1 MTSGPVVDQM
11 IRGYPHCPSVLPG
24 EILRL
29 HIAADAPVW
38 FQIWFYRQGE
48 SLMLKARTEA
58 MLAQARPLGAPDRD
72 WDWPVYEYPVPRDWK
87 SGAYVARFVPVER
100 AGTHHPADPHQRDV
114 AALFVVRNREANGR
128 ILYKLPLFTYHA
140 YNDLGDPRG
149 SLYTGGYGTL
159 TLRRPGGGVGG
170 RPWDYYF
177 PDPYDQSS
185 PRQTFWH
192 WDLPFI
198 RWLEGKRFE
207 VDYCTDLDVH
217 ENIGN
222 FIDRYRLLL
231 SVGHDEYWSEAM
243 RRHVASFIEQAG
255 GNVAFFSGNTC
266 FWRVHLVECNTA
278 LTCDKANLADLWF
291 KTNPE
296 NRLTGVSTRNG
307 GAQWWGEREPIGY
320 TVQHAEHWVFEG
332 TGLRDGN
339 VFGAHHALI
348 GYECDGASIS
358 DRPDERGFAVPSHDD
373 GTHENFVIL
382 GTGKIGPKWSQDPED
397 FPGGRT
403 ATMGIYANNGVVFTA
418 ATTDWSRVLAS
429 RDPHVEKITENILR
443 RLGSGQHRRSRDGA

>member
-1 MTSGPVVDQM
+1 VKQV
-11 IRGYPHCPSVLPG
+11 IRGYPHRASAFPG

-29 HIAADAPVW
+29 HITAEAPLR

-48 SLMLKARTEA
+48 SLVLKARTEA
-58 MLAQARPLGAPDRD
+58 MVAEARPFGAPDSD
-72 WDWPVYEYPVPRDWK
+72 WDWPAYEYPIPRDWE
-87 SGAYVARFVPVER
+87 SGAYIALFVPIEE
-100 AGTHHPADPHQRDV
+100 ADTHDPADPEQREA
-114 AALFVVRNREANGR
+114 AALFVVKSRRVAGK
-128 ILYKLPLFTYHA
+128 ILYKLPVFTYHA

-149 SLYTGGYGTL
+149 SLYTGPRGSQYAAGYVKL
-159 TLRRPGGGVGG
+159 TLHRPGGGVGG

-177 PDPYDQSS
+177 LDPYDQSS

-192 WDLPFI
+192 WDGPFI
-198 RWLEGKRFE
+198 RWLEGRRFE

-243 RRHVASFIEQAG
+243 RNNVAAFVEQHG

-266 FWRVHLVECNTA
+266 FWRVHLVEGNTA
-278 LTCDKANLADLWF
+278 LTCDKTTLADLWYISD
-291 KTNPE
+291 PE

-307 GAQWWGEREPIGY
+307 GAHWWGEREPIGY

-332 TGLRDGN
+332 TGLRDGD
-339 VFGAHHALI
+339 VFGADHALI

-358 DRPDERGFAVPSHDD
+358 DRPDELGFAVPSHDD
-373 GTHENFVIL
+373 GTPEDFVVL

-418 ATTDWSRVLAS
+418 ATTDWPRVLAS
-429 RDPHVEKITENILR
+429 GDPHVEKITRNILR
-443 RLGSGQHRRSRDGA
+443 RLG